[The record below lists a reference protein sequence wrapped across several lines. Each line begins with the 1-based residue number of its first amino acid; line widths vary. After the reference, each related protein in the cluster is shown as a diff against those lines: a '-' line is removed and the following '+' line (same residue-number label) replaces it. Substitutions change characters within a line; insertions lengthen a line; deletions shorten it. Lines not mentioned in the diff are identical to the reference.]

1 MFHDSWLYLKTNSQI
16 YHILDLLLECDVAK
30 AKMTHSLFK
39 NRNLFSRG

>member
-30 AKMTHSLFK
+30 AKMTHYII
-39 NRNLFSRG
+39 